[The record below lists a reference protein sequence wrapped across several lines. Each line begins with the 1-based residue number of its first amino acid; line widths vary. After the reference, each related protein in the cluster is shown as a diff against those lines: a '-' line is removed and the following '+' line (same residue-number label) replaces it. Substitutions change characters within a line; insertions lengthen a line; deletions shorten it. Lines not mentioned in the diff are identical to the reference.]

1 MKDTASA
8 TLTFKA
14 RMAEM
19 RLVANR
25 VALGVTSDRP
35 VFVRKRALVKWWFL
49 TRLDD
54 FEVALDDVRS
64 PRLLRDVLH
73 QEVDCV
79 RATLHAS
86 QPAQEQR
93 RGVDKHRA
101 SRLGTAV
108 HV

>member
-1 MKDTASA
+1 M
-8 TLTFKA
+8 
-14 RMAEM
+14 
-19 RLVANR
+19 V
-25 VALGVTSDRP
+25 V
-35 VFVRKRALVKWWFL
+35 
-49 TRLDD
+49 LDELND

-79 RATLHAS
+79 CATLHAC

-93 RGVDKHRA
+93 RGVDKHRE

-108 HV
+108 HA